1 MTLKHWL
8 LILSNIKKI
17 KMSKWRN
24 IIKTLKYSILMLCVV
39 NGFAQ
44 TDRLNR
50 AQQLLQSKN
59 ADLAKLAIDSVI
71 VNPETKGDYISWT
84 TRAYIYFEI
93 YKRSDKL
100 KLNSPLRDTIV
111 SSLKISNSL
120 TPDETFTTNNKKLL
134 SNISA
139 GYFNLSKVLLMDSVN
154 YKNSLVAYNKFKENF
169 ILAEPGTNFS
179 SRDIEYY
186 LAAGSLYS
194 DIFNND
200 NKNTASQEIAKIT
213 LLKVLD
219 IQPEN
224 PSANINLGI
233 MYYNQAVNLGK
244 GLDYGAD
251 FSQIDV
257 VQENII
263 KLARQAEQF
272 IIKVYKVDNENV
284 KAVEALHSIY
294 KMLNDKAKEE
304 EFKKKCKELNIK
316 ID

>member
-1 MTLKHWL
+1 
-8 LILSNIKKI
+8 
-17 KMSKWRN
+17 MSKWRN
-24 IIKTLKYSILMLCVV
+24 IVKTFTYSILLLCVV

-44 TDRLNR
+44 NDKLNR

-59 ADLAKLAIDSVI
+59 ADMAKLAIDSVI
-71 VNPETKGDYISWT
+71 VHPETKGDFVAWT

-93 YKRSDKL
+93 YKRTDKL
-100 KLNSPLRDTIV
+100 KLNSSLRDTIL
-111 SSLKISNSL
+111 SSLKTSGAL
-120 TPDETFTTNNKKLL
+120 KPDETFATNNKKLI
-134 SNISA
+134 SNIAA
-139 GYFNLSKVLLMDSVN
+139 GYFNLSKFLLMDSVN
-154 YKNSLVAYNKFKENF
+154 YARSLVAYNRFKENF
-169 ILAEPGTNFS
+169 AIAEPGTNFTA
-179 SRDIEYY
+179 RDIEYY
-186 LAAGSLYS
+186 LAVGSLYS
-194 DIFNND
+194 DIFNKD
-200 NKNTASQEIAKIT
+200 NKNTAAQDIAKVA

-263 KLARQAEQF
+263 KLAKQAEQF
-272 IIKVYKVDNENV
+272 IIKVYKVDNKNV

>member
-1 MTLKHWL
+1 
-8 LILSNIKKI
+8 
-17 KMSKWRN
+17 
-24 IIKTLKYSILMLCVV
+24 MLCVV

-100 KLNSPLRDTIV
+100 KLNSPIRDTIV

-120 TPDETFTTNNKKLL
+120 TPDETFAANNKKLL

-263 KLARQAEQF
+263 KLAKQAEQF

-304 EFKKKCKELNIK
+304 EFKKKCNELNIK

>member
-100 KLNSPLRDTIV
+100 KLNSPIRDTIV

-120 TPDETFTTNNKKLL
+120 TPDETFATNNKKLL

-304 EFKKKCKELNIK
+304 EFKKKCNELNIK

>member
-1 MTLKHWL
+1 
-8 LILSNIKKI
+8 
-17 KMSKWRN
+17 MSKWRN
-24 IIKTLKYSILMLCVV
+24 IVKTFTYSILLLCVV

-44 TDRLNR
+44 NDKLNR

-59 ADLAKLAIDSVI
+59 ADMAKLAIDSVI
-71 VNPETKGDYISWT
+71 VHPETKGDFVAWT

-93 YKRSDKL
+93 YKRTDKL
-100 KLNSPLRDTIV
+100 KLNSSLRDTIL
-111 SSLKISNSL
+111 SSLKTSGAL
-120 TPDETFTTNNKKLL
+120 KPDETFATNNKKLI
-134 SNISA
+134 SNIAA
-139 GYFNLSKVLLMDSVN
+139 GYFNLSKFLLMDSVN
-154 YKNSLVAYNKFKENF
+154 YTRSLVAYNRFKENF
-169 ILAEPGTNFS
+169 AIAEPGTNFTA
-179 SRDIEYY
+179 RDIEYY
-186 LAAGSLYS
+186 LAVGSLYS
-194 DIFNND
+194 DIFNKD
-200 NKNTASQEIAKIT
+200 NKNTAAQDIAKVA

-263 KLARQAEQF
+263 KLAKQAEQF
-272 IIKVYKVDNENV
+272 IIKVYKVDNKNV

>member
-1 MTLKHWL
+1 MGKG
-8 LILSNIKKI
+8 
-17 KMSKWRN
+17 RN
-24 IIKTLKYSILMLCVV
+24 IIKTILYSIIMLCFV

-44 TDRLNR
+44 NDKLNR

-71 VNPETKGDYISWT
+71 QNPETKGDFVSWT

-93 YKRSDKL
+93 YKRTDKL
-100 KLNSPLRDTIV
+100 KLHSALRDTIV
-111 SSLKISNSL
+111 SSIKTSNSL
-120 TPDETFTTNNKKLL
+120 KPDETFSTNNKKLL
-134 SNISA
+134 SNIAA

-154 YKNSLVAYNKFKENF
+154 YKNSVFAYNKFKENF
-169 ILAEPGTNFS
+169 LITEPGTNFN
-179 SRDIEYY
+179 SRDIEYN
-186 LAAGSLYS
+186 LAVGSLYS
-194 DIFNND
+194 DIFNKD
-200 NKNTASQEIAKIT
+200 NKNTAAQEIAKIT

-244 GLDYGAD
+244 SLDYGAD

-263 KLARQAEQF
+263 KLAKQAEQF
-272 IIKVYKVDNENV
+272 IIKVYKVDNKNL
-284 KAVEALHSIY
+284 KAVEGLHSIY